1 MLTLRD
7 TSKEFKLKGD
17 LLEMIT
23 RKYYNVDLAG
33 LSDKKFIYDFAK
45 EMYFDVK
52 AQGNKFTRVRTLM
65 KLLKIP
71 GLRIHASGI
80 SNTMFLSSDPK
91 KLCNRLKCDYLRY
104 SPSKIS
110 TINAAC
116 SQIYIN
122 ITREDSVISLLNSY
136 LDLINFVVI
145 HAATSNRYA
154 NGIDI
159 R

>member
-1 MLTLRD
+1 MLKLRD

-33 LSDKKFIYDFAK
+33 LSDKKFIYDFAT
-45 EMYFDVK
+45 ETYFDVK

-71 GLRIHASGI
+71 SLRIHASGI

-91 KLCNRLKCDYLRY
+91 KLCNRLKSILQIKRAGNNFDKSNEEIIVILDKIIEYKCISMEQHKQIPIKCNLLHTEKRSVY
-104 SPSKIS
+104 SI
-110 TINAAC
+110 
-116 SQIYIN
+116 
-122 ITREDSVISLLNSY
+122 
-136 LDLINFVVI
+136 
-145 HAATSNRYA
+145 
-154 NGIDI
+154 
-159 R
+159 